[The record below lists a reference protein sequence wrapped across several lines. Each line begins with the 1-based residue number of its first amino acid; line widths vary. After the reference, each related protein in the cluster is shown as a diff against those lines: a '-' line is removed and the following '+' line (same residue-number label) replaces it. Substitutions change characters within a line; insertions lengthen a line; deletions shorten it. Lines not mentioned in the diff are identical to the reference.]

1 LPRAARLS
9 PFAALTMPTVFI
21 IGEDWKLRG
30 ALRAELLEQG
40 IEALG
45 FASLGDAARHAE
57 ASAGPDLVVL
67 DASTANASNP
77 AAAALTRN
85 AALLA
90 VVSRISDTPQL
101 PPRAVLMRRPLRVS
115 EIVLRVRQ
123 MLEGQAA

>member
-1 LPRAARLS
+1 
-9 PFAALTMPTVFI
+9 MPTVFI
-21 IGEDWKLRG
+21 IGDDWNLRG
-30 ALRAELLEQG
+30 AVRAELLEQG

-57 ASAGPDLVVL
+57 AGVAPDLVLL
-67 DASTANASNP
+67 DASTANAGDP
-77 AAAALTRN
+77 ATAALTRN

-90 VVSRISDTPQL
+90 VVSGLGAAPLL
-101 PPRAVLMRRPLRVS
+101 PPRAVLMRRPVRVS

>member
-1 LPRAARLS
+1 
-9 PFAALTMPTVFI
+9 MPTVFI

-67 DASTANASNP
+67 DASTAIP
-77 AAAALTRN
+77 DDPVAAASLTRH

-90 VVSRISDTPQL
+90 VVSGISDTPQL
-101 PPRAVLMRRPLRVS
+101 PPHAVLMRRPVRVS

>member
-1 LPRAARLS
+1 
-9 PFAALTMPTVFI
+9 MPTVFI

-30 ALRAELLEQG
+30 AVRAELLEQG

-57 ASAGPDLVVL
+57 AGAGPDLVVL
-67 DASTANASNP
+67 DAPTANVSSP
-77 AAAALTRN
+77 AAASLTRN

-90 VVSRISDTPQL
+90 VVSGISDTPQL
-101 PPRAVLMRRPLRVS
+101 PPRAVVMRRPVRVS
-115 EIVLRVRQ
+115 EIVLCVRQ